1 MPKLYAVH
9 QDSLGFSATM
19 IVTDSCM
26 AVEGNEDGAVDGE
39 EDGAVEGD
47 KDGELVGGGVKGGD
61 FEIELTD
68 QEKKRT
74 EELVKAADAMF
85 LAVEKGADPEDAG
98 VEFDGEDCI

>member
-1 MPKLYAVH
+1 MYQRWCGVKYTPLDDDEEAVALGTENSVGRSEMGKGNGAG
-9 QDSLGFSATM
+9 DSG
-19 IVTDSCM
+19 
-26 AVEGNEDGAVDGE
+26 GA
-39 EDGAVEGD
+39 
-47 KDGELVGGGVKGGD
+47 GGGVKGGD